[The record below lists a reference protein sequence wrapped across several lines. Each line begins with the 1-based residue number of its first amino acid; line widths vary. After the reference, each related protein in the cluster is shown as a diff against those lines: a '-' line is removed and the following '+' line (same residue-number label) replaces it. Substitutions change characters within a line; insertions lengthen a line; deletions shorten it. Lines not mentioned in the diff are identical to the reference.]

1 MKKEDA
7 TSKKVKIDRRKAENI
22 KAKEAAKAAAIVRKA
37 EQELRRSELK
47 LMRAEDA
54 TARGLE
60 TRRVTAPGS
69 IIRPNAVRRSKKKA
83 VRAQAHSVT
92 KRPRAA
98 QAAMVNVED
107 GANTTEHLIGQV
119 LEFGDI

>member
-47 LMRAEDA
+47 LMRAEDT

-60 TRRVTAPGS
+60 TRCVTAPGS
-69 IIRPNAVRRSKKKA
+69 IIRPNAVRRPTEA

-107 GANTTEHLIGQV
+107 GANMTEHLIGQV
-119 LEFGDI
+119 LEFADI